1 MMRNQPYF
9 NTIRLIPGMNFTCR
23 GRITG
28 VTVAGE
34 LRDGSQGMKL
44 HIWERDGNKSG
55 IYQNCGHKVLL
66 SPDMCEYDNSTKIFD
81 CWLPRMMQISVE
93 PGGILGIELPRRNE
107 ADFELY
113 SVSEPGLTNYIF
125 KRNLPS
131 TVDLHSRINEI
142 PSLLPLIRIKVNS
155 AGIQASYLIILCSHN
170 HSCGYN
176 DILGAPMGQP
186 PSLSLCPTLESTLA
200 SPLSTPSS
208 FKGMQHSLIKSC
220 RIY

>member
-1 MMRNQPYF
+1 MTRNQPYF
-9 NTIRLIPGMNFTCR
+9 NRIRFIPGMNFTCR

-44 HIWERDGNKSG
+44 HIWEKDGNESG
-55 IYQNCGHKVLL
+55 IYQSSGHKVLL

-81 CWLPRMMQISVE
+81 CRIPRMMQISVE
-93 PGGILGIELPRRNE
+93 PGDILGIELPRRND

-113 SVSEPGLTNYIF
+113 SVSEPDLEPGLTNYIF

-131 TVDLHSRINEI
+131 TVDLCNRINEN
-142 PSLLPLIRIKVNS
+142 PSLQPLIRIKVNS

-170 HSCGYN
+170 HSRGLTTYQVLQWDN
-176 DILGAPMGQP
+176 H
-186 PSLSLCPTLESTLA
+186 
-200 SPLSTPSS
+200 PLYLYCVLP
-208 FKGMQHSLIKSC
+208 
-220 RIY
+220 